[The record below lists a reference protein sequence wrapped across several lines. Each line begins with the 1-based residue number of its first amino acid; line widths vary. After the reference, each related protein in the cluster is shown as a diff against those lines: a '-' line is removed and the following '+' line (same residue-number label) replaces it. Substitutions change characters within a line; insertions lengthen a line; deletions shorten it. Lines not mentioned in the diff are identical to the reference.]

1 MQKYFA
7 KSPIFFIH
15 FLRRIMQ
22 SILYLVSYAAAND
35 TVLFERKS
43 LTSIDFAFFKYMN
56 KLRSGSNNVS
66 FHICRIYYYY
76 FIYVISR
83 LPLRRI
89 THFLV
94 AG

>member
-7 KSPIFFIH
+7 KSPTFFIH
-15 FLRRIMQ
+15 FLRQIMQ

-43 LTSIDFAFFKYMN
+43 ITLIHLPLLKYMN
-56 KLRSGSNNVS
+56 KLRPVSNNVS

-76 FIYVISR
+76 FIYVFSR
-83 LPLRRI
+83 LPL
-89 THFLV
+89 
-94 AG
+94 